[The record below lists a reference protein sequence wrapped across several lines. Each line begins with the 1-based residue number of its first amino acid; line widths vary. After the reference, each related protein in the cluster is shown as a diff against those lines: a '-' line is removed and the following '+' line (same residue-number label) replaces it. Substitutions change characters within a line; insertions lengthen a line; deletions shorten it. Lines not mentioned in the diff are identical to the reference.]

1 VRDDPADAARIERSE
16 ESLMKATDILSEQH
30 REVLA
35 LIRRINGGRDVAR
48 RPMLVDTL
56 IGHLRV
62 HTGVEERIFYPA
74 IAERKGDAEAMV
86 LESYE
91 EHRIVDSLLLQLP
104 AMDPSSDAFEARMRV
119 LESLLAEHIEEEE
132 ETMFPLAERLGE
144 ETLIE
149 LGSEIEREL
158 EEVARVNELLDRAA
172 SAAERTEGWAG
183 RLLDLGFLVPRQ
195 AVSRFAPSRLLGLD
209 RRGMLVASIAD
220 RVPRWLVDGVYGLV
234 GGNGNGRRHR
244 PETESGRRMA
254 QSTDLAA

>member
-172 SAAERTEGWAG
+172 SAAERTEGW
-183 RLLDLGFLVPRQ
+183 
-195 AVSRFAPSRLLGLD
+195 RLLGLD

-244 PETESGRRMA
+244 PETESGRRRA